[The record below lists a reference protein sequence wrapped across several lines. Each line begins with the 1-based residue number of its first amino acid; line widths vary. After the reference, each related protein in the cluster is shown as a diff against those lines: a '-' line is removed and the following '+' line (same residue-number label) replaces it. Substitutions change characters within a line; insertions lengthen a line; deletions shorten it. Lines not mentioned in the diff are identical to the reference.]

1 MRSVADTGLPL
12 MVCMTCFL
20 YSLEGIPL
28 MYKLQERLQL
38 STRAP
43 RNANGAVGY
52 TVVVEGSPMKNVDQ
66 ENVSLE
72 VEEFMTLKKPL
83 FLK

>member
-1 MRSVADTGLPL
+1 M
-12 MVCMTCFL
+12 
-20 YSLEGIPL
+20 
-28 MYKLQERLQL
+28 
-38 STRAP
+38 RAP

-72 VEEFMTLKKPL
+72 VEEFITLEKPP
-83 FLK
+83 FFFK